1 MGKVARMN
9 TMGWRLFPLWLA
21 VAMAAVFAINGYM
34 VYDALR
40 TFPGA
45 AGTDGFD
52 LSNDYRH
59 VLAVS
64 QQQAALG
71 WQVGA
76 EAAQTGP
83 VRLRLTQRDGAPLVA
98 EIDAH
103 SERPV
108 GPVDTHV
115 LRFQPAGDGW
125 YQAEAVLLPGQWDIM
140 LTVRADGHQ
149 YNATRRVFVK

>member
-83 VRLRLTQRDGAPLVA
+83 VRLRLTQRDGAPWWRRSMRIPSDRWGRSIRMCCGSSRRAMVG
-98 EIDAH
+98 I
-103 SERPV
+103 RPK
-108 GPVDTHV
+108 
-115 LRFQPAGDGW
+115 RCCYPASG
-125 YQAEAVLLPGQWDIM
+125 I
-140 LTVRADGHQ
+140 
-149 YNATRRVFVK
+149 FC